1 VITFANVMELG
12 GVAFAAV
19 GLPGMLNGGGS
30 VVRCTLAPAAAFGA
44 GLGSAVGSAPKRQLA
59 LAASAAGSNGAE
71 SGYRRSEA
79 ATSSNGTTEATG
91 APATARLVSGNGRG
105 GGDTE
110 WGDAAGAGVCAEVR
124 HPFE

>member
-1 VITFANVMELG
+1 MITFASVMELG

-59 LAASAAGSNGAE
+59 LAGAAGSNGAE
-71 SGYRRSEA
+71 SGYGRSEA
-79 ATSSNGTTEATG
+79 ATSSNGATEANG
-91 APATARLVSGNGRG
+91 APATARLAGGNGRG

-124 HPFE
+124 HPIE